1 MKFKSL
7 QENLRKTLQQRIS
20 AGELTGLRLAEQ
32 TGFRQAH
39 ISNFLNRKRSLSIPG
54 MDRVLNVQ
62 RLSVLDLLDPEEV
75 NKRSSILPPSDDEF
89 ENAVLVD
96 AEIAATHPL
105 VMSMNVREIQKFK
118 RSFLRKLRPDLQ
130 GKRRD
135 WERFVAIKADGDSMG
150 MYPRILPG
158 AIVLLDRHYNSL
170 APYRRGEMNIYAV
183 QVNDACKLRYV
194 EVSANNLVLR
204 PQNQTYPVQVLPLE
218 EGKSVHDYIVGRI
231 CYVGMEI

>member
-1 MKFKSL
+1 
-7 QENLRKTLQQRIS
+7 
-20 AGELTGLRLAEQ
+20 
-32 TGFRQAH
+32 
-39 ISNFLNRKRSLSIPG
+39 
-54 MDRVLNVQ
+54 
-62 RLSVLDLLDPEEV
+62 LSVLDLLDPEEV
-75 NKRSSILPPSDDEF
+75 NKRSSIPPPSDDEF
-89 ENAVLVD
+89 ENAMLVD
-96 AEIAATHPL
+96 AEIAATQPL
-105 VMSMNVREIQKFK
+105 VISMNVREIQKFK
-118 RSFLRKLRPDLQ
+118 RSFLRKLRPDLH